1 LPAAIDLPYRPSKS
15 DPYDQSLVEDFR
27 QGMRDAGLVENRD
40 VLLDVAWTSS
50 ELDLSQAVVRL
61 KQRDVRLLI
70 PVGTTASLAVKRQ
83 APMTPILFI
92 SVGNPLG
99 IGLVEN
105 LARPGGDVTGF
116 GDILAELGSK
126 YVELAVEMTRPQRW
140 FTMWYPG
147 WKDGQYRFQVTERA
161 AQSLGVKLQARPIE
175 AISALDDVMKVMK
188 RAGAAVLIVQPSPF
202 TYLHR
207 DRFVATALQY
217 GLATI
222 FAFQPAAGAGTL

>member
-1 LPAAIDLPYRPSKS
+1 MPAAIDLPYRPGKS
-15 DPYDQSLVEDFR
+15 DPYDQSLVEAFR

-83 APMTPILFI
+83 PPMTPILFI
-92 SVGNPLG
+92 SVGKPLG

-126 YVELAVEMTRPQRW
+126 YVELAIEMTRSQRW
-140 FTMWYPG
+140 FTMRG
-147 WKDGQYRFQVTERA
+147 IRGGRTDSTDSR
-161 AQSLGVKLQARPIE
+161 
-175 AISALDDVMKVMK
+175 
-188 RAGAAVLIVQPSPF
+188 
-202 TYLHR
+202 
-207 DRFVATALQY
+207 
-217 GLATI
+217 
-222 FAFQPAAGAGTL
+222 